1 MPIDLSVLDLVPV
14 PSGTQA
20 SAAVRHSIDL
30 ARVAE
35 ANGYSRYWISEHH
48 SMPAIA
54 SSSPEVLLSRI
65 GALTER
71 IRIGSGGIMLPNH
84 APMRVAEHFRT
95 LEALYPG
102 RVDLG
107 LGRAPG
113 SDMRANRALH
123 ASSGERFAEMLDEML
138 ALAEDRYA
146 ADHPYAGVKVVP
158 EDAPLPPIW
167 ILGSSGSSAEMAGA
181 AGYGYSFASHFSPM
195 PAEPALERY
204 RYAFSPSDRF
214 AQPHTILGVSVVCA
228 PTDAEAEDLA
238 TTVDLMWLRLRKGQF
253 LPLPSPAEA
262 RAYAYSDIE
271 RNAVTENRARHV
283 IGSPETVAQQL
294 HDLARRTQA
303 DELMIVS
310 NIHDAGARLRSYE
323 LVAEAMS
330 ATDTAAATD
339 PGCATSGERR

>member
-1 MPIDLSVLDLVPV
+1 MSIDLSVLDLVPV
-14 PSGTQA
+14 PSGTA
-20 SAAVRHSIDL
+20 PSKAVRQSIDL
-30 ARVAE
+30 ARKAE
-35 ANGYSRYWISEHH
+35 ALGYTRYWISEHH

-123 ASSGERFAEMLDEML
+123 ASSGEHFTDMLDEML
-138 ALAEDRYA
+138 SLAEGRYSP
-146 ADHPYAGVKVVP
+146 DHPYAGVKVVP
-158 EDAPLPPIW
+158 EDSPMPPIW
-167 ILGSSGSSAEMAGA
+167 ILGSSGASAEMAGA

-204 RYAFSPSDRF
+204 RHAFVPSERF
-214 AQPHTILGVSVVCA
+214 AAPHTILGVSVICA
-228 PTDAEAEDLA
+228 PTDDEAEALA
-238 TTVDLMWLRLRKGQF
+238 ATVDLMWLRLRKGQF
-253 LPLPSPAEA
+253 AALPSPEEA
-262 RAYAYSDIE
+262 RAYSYSDLE
-271 RNAVTENRARHV
+271 RNAVDENRARHI
-283 IGSPETVAQQL
+283 IGSPETVAARL
-294 HDLARRTQA
+294 HDLAERTNA
-303 DELMIVS
+303 SELMIVS

-323 LVAEAMS
+323 LVAEVMA
-330 ATDTAAATD
+330 DAA
-339 PGCATSGERR
+339 PG

>member
-1 MPIDLSVLDLVPV
+1 MSIDLSVLDLVPV
-14 PSGTQA
+14 PSGTAPSQ
-20 SAAVRHSIDL
+20 AVRDSIDL
-30 ARVAE
+30 AMLAE
-35 ANGYSRYWISEHH
+35 SHGYKRYWISEHH

-123 ASSGERFAEMLDEML
+123 ARSGEHFAEMLDEMRSL
-138 ALAEDRYA
+138 SEDRYA

-158 EDAPLPPIW
+158 EDVPLPPIW
-167 ILGSSGSSAEMAGA
+167 ILGSSGASADMAGA
-181 AGYGYSFASHFSPM
+181 GGYGYSFASHFSPM

-204 RYAFSPSDRF
+204 RYAFEPSAQF
-214 AQPHTILGVSVVCA
+214 SQPHTILGVSVICA
-228 PTDAEAEDLA
+228 PTDEEAEELA
-238 TTVDLMWLRLRKGQF
+238 ATVDLMWLRLRKGQF

-262 RAYAYSDIE
+262 HAYSYSDIE
-271 RNAVTENRARHV
+271 RNAIKENRARHI
-283 IGSPETVAQQL
+283 IGSPETVRAGL
-294 HDLARRTQA
+294 EDVASRTRA

-310 NIHDAGARLRSYE
+310 NIHDAEARLRSYA
-323 LVAEAMS
+323 LVADALS
-330 ATDTAAATD
+330 T
-339 PGCATSGERR
+339 

>member
-1 MPIDLSVLDLVPV
+1 MAIDLSVLDLVPV
-14 PSGTQA
+14 PSGTTPSQ
-20 SAAVRHSIDL
+20 AVRDSLDL
-30 ARVAE
+30 ARLAE
-35 ANGYSRYWISEHH
+35 ANGYKRYWISEHH

-113 SDMRANRALH
+113 SDMRANQALH
-123 ASSGERFAEMLDEML
+123 AGTGERFAEMLDEML
-138 ALAEDRYA
+138 SLAENRYPH
-146 ADHPYAGVKVVP
+146 DHPYAGVKVVP
-158 EDAPLPPIW
+158 EDAPMPPIW
-167 ILGSSGSSAEMAGA
+167 ILGSSGASAEMAGT

-195 PAEPALERY
+195 PAEPALARY

-214 AQPHTILGVSVVCA
+214 PAPHTILGVSVICA
-228 PTDAEAEDLA
+228 PTQAEAEELA

-253 LPLPSPAEA
+253 LPLPSPTEA
-262 RAYAYSDIE
+262 RDYAYTDIE
-271 RNAVTENRARHV
+271 RNAIAENRARHF
-283 IGSPETVAQQL
+283 IGTPDTVAGQL
-294 HDLARRTQA
+294 QDVARRSGA

-310 NIHDAGARLRSYE
+310 NIHDARARLRSYE
-323 LVAEAMS
+323 LVAEAL
-330 ATDTAAATD
+330 ADTAATRT
-339 PGCATSGERR
+339 G

>member
-1 MPIDLSVLDLVPV
+1 VPV
-14 PSGTQA
+14 PSVTTA
-20 SAAVRHSIDL
+20 SSAVRNSIEL
-30 ARVAE
+30 ARLAE
-35 ANGYSRYWISEHH
+35 ANGYYRYWISEHH

-54 SSSPEVLLSRI
+54 SSSPEVLLSHI

-95 LEALYPG
+95 LAALYPN

-123 ASSGERFAEMLDEML
+123 AHSGEHFAGMLEEMVS
-138 ALAEDRYA
+138 LAEDRFTG
-146 ADHPYAGVKVVP
+146 DHPYAGVKVVP

-167 ILGSSGSSAEMAGA
+167 ILGSSGASAEMAGA

-195 PAEPALERY
+195 PAEPALASY
-204 RYAFSPSDRF
+204 RQAFTPSAQFPSP
-214 AQPHTILGVSVVCA
+214 HIILGVSVICA
-228 PTDAEAEDLA
+228 PTDEEAENLA

-253 LPLPSPAEA
+253 LPLPSPDEA
-262 RAYAYSDIE
+262 RTYEYSPIE
-271 RNAVTENRARHV
+271 REAIIANRAQHI
-283 IGSPETVAQQL
+283 IGSPDTVA
-294 HDLARRTQA
+294 ARLNDIAQRTGA

-310 NIHDAGARLRSYE
+310 NIHDPAARLCSYE
-323 LVAEAMS
+323 LIAKAVRSVA
-330 ATDTAAATD
+330 
-339 PGCATSGERR
+339 

>member
-1 MPIDLSVLDLVPV
+1 MTPELSVLDLVPV
-14 PSGTQA
+14 PSGTPA
-20 SAAVRHSIDL
+20 SQAVRQSIDL
-30 ARVAE
+30 AQRAE
-35 ANGYSRYWISEHH
+35 ANGYKRYWISEHH

-84 APMRVAEHFRT
+84 SPMRVAEHFRT

-113 SDMRANRALH
+113 SDARANRALH
-123 ASSGERFAEMLDEML
+123 ANSGEHFAEMLNEML
-138 ALAEDRYA
+138 SLSAEDYER
-146 ADHPYAGVKVVP
+146 DHPYAGVRVMP
-158 EDAPLPPIW
+158 NDSPLPPIW
-167 ILGSSGSSAEMAGA
+167 ILGSSGASAEMAGS
-181 AGYGYSFASHFSPM
+181 GGFGYSFASHFSPM

-204 RYAFSPSDRF
+204 RHAFQASEQF
-214 AQPHTILGVSVVCA
+214 AKPHTILGVSVICA
-228 PTDAEAEDLA
+228 PTDEEAENLA
-238 TTVDLMWLRLRKGQF
+238 TTVDLMWLRLRKGEF
-253 LPLPSPAEA
+253 APIPSPAEA
-262 RAYAYSDIE
+262 QSYPYSPVE
-271 RNAVTENRARHV
+271 RNAISENRARHV

-294 HDLARRTQA
+294 NDIAERSQA

-310 NIHDAGARLRSYE
+310 NIHDADARLRSYE

-330 ATDTAAATD
+330 ASKETVFNM
-339 PGCATSGERR
+339 S